1 MTFRELYNTGTKMLE
16 AAGIEEAALDAWYL
30 LEYVTGISRAAFL
43 ADSGNTVED
52 DAKDKYLKVTERR
65 AKRIPLQHITG
76 VQEFMGLEFAVNEH
90 VLIPRQDTEVLVE
103 TALEKLNELR
113 LHAPERVRLLDMC
126 TGSGCILLSVLHY
139 AVGKSDGAEITG
151 MGADISPDAL
161 RVAKQNGENLNI
173 KADWTETDLF
183 DRIEGTFDMIL
194 SNPPYIPSA
203 VIDTLQPEVREH
215 DPRLALDGKADGL
228 YFYRKIIEESR
239 QYLKPGGWLI
249 FEIGAEQG
257 EAVSSYMKECG
268 YRSVAVKKDL
278 AGLDRVV
285 YGVYDK
291 IADEEEKG
299 TGKQCLTD

>member
-30 LEYVTGISRAAFL
+30 LEYVTGISRAVFL
-43 ADSGNTVED
+43 ADSGNAVAD
-52 DAKDKYLKVTERR
+52 DAEEKYLKLTERR
-65 AKRIPLQHITG
+65 AERIPLQHITG
-76 VQEFMGLEFAVNEH
+76 VQEFMGLEFVVNEH
-90 VLIPRQDTEVLVE
+90 VLIPRQDTEILVE
-103 TALEKLNELR
+103 TALEKLKEQL
-113 LHAPERVRLLDMC
+113 LHAPEQVRFLDMC
-126 TGSGCILLSVLHY
+126 TGSGCILLSVLRY
-139 AVGKSDGAEITG
+139 ADREYDDKEITG
-151 MGADISPDAL
+151 IGADVSPDAL

-194 SNPPYIPSA
+194 SNPPYIPSE
-203 VIDTLQPEVREH
+203 VIETLQPEVREH

-239 QYLKPGGWLI
+239 TYLKPGGWLI

-299 TGKQCLTD
+299 TKRQCLTD